1 MVIYEGIFF
10 DDDTVNF
17 IRKLEKRPLAIPINE
32 VHCTFK
38 FRPRDDEIFDE
49 LVGKEIELS
58 IIGYG
63 CNGNNSGF
71 EVELPADIMHY
82 YINYD
87 KSGKL
92 NRPHITVS
100 LSQGAKSLNTKNLK
114 FDRLPKPYKIKG
126 RFGYWIKKENSGHIS
141 YSLYKKR

>member
-32 VHCTFK
+32 IHCTFK

-58 IIGYG
+58 ISD
-63 CNGNNSGF
+63 GNNSGF
-71 EVELPADIMHY
+71 EVELPVDIMHY

-100 LSQGAKSLNTKNLK
+100 LSQGAKPLDTKNLK
-114 FDRLPKPYKIKG
+114 FEKLLKTYKVKG
-126 RFGYWIKKENSGHIS
+126 RFGYWIKKGISEHIS
-141 YSLYKKR
+141 YNIYKKR